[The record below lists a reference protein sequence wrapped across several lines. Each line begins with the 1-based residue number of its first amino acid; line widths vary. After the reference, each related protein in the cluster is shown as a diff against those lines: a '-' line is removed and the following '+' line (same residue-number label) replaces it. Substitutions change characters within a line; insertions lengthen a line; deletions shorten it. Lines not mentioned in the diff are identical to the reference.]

1 MIEYEHDTVNQVCV
15 CRTDK
20 MITEIYIEK
29 CKGGNILFEFRFE
42 KGNVPHD
49 LSGKYTTVQ
58 TAQRALEKYLSNKPM
73 SKHKRVKE
81 YVDTIEKERNAAKLE
96 SEGSEQLHQGP
107 NN

>member
-20 MITEIYIEK
+20 MLTEIYIEK

-58 TAQRALEKYLSNKPM
+58 TAQRALERYLSNKPV
-73 SKHKRVKE
+73 SKRKRVKE
-81 YVDTIEKERNAAKLE
+81 YGDKREKERNAAKLE

-107 NN
+107 DN